1 MLKIKLLS
9 VGRLKEPFYKAA
21 AAEYAKRLSRY
32 MKLTEHEIKDEK
44 APERLSALEA
54 DAVKRKEG
62 EALLSRIGALDYVIA
77 LDLGAKQLSSEGFAA
92 LIDKLAMERGDI
104 AFCIGGSLGLH
115 ENVLERANMRLSL
128 SEMTFCHQLARVVL
142 LEQLYRACKINAG
155 EVYHK

>member
-1 MLKIKLLS
+1 MIRIKLIS

-21 AAEYAKRLSRY
+21 AAEYTKRLLRF
-32 MKLTEHEIKDEK
+32 MKLTALEVKDEK
-44 APERLSALEA
+44 APERLSASEA

-62 EALLSRIGALDYVIA
+62 EALLSHIGAPDYVVA
-77 LDLGAKQLSSEGFAA
+77 LDLGAGQLSSEGFAA
-92 LIDKLAMERGDI
+92 LIERRAMERGDI

-142 LEQLYRACKINAG
+142 FEQLYRACKINAG
-155 EVYHK
+155 ETYHK

>member
-1 MLKIKLLS
+1 M
-9 VGRLKEPFYKAA
+9 VGRQKEPFYKAA
-21 AAEYAKRLSRY
+21 AAEYAKRLSRFI
-32 MKLTEHEIKDEK
+32 KLTELEVKDEK
-44 APERLSALEA
+44 APERLSATEA

-62 EALLSRIGALDYVIA
+62 EALLSRIGEGDYVIA
-77 LDLGAKQLSSEGFAA
+77 LDLGVKQLSSEGFAA
-92 LIDKLAMERGDI
+92 LLERRAMERGDI